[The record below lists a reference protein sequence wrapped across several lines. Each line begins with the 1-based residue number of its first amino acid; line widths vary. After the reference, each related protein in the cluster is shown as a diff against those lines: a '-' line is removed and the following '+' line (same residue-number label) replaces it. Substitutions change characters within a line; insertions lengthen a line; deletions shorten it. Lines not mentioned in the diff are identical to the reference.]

1 MYDLTFV
8 PDQGNAL
15 AMNYENGIIIRHI
28 TGATGM
34 TVTTKTAQGY
44 RQVGVSVSA
53 QTVAGRDIIVDG
65 FIFQEN
71 AQRKQEL
78 IKTFAPFVSGR
89 LYWENRYWIDVV
101 VKDSPTVSQNKHSD
115 FTFRLLAPDPFWR
128 GINKETYV
136 NGDVEKLFSFPIN
149 YGDPAVH
156 RFGNKSPTGQFS
168 ILNSGEE
175 SAPLDITI
183 NGTAKITNPCVTNTQ
198 TGDFIQWNSD
208 IEVGETLRI
217 YHENGRI
224 RVTLTD
230 IFGVANNAIAY
241 LDDDSSLFSIA
252 VGDNV
257 LSASADSGDTSM
269 AVSISFYPL
278 YSGVLM
284 YGV

>member
-1 MYDLTFV
+1 MYDLTFKPTNGEPFIMNFNSGINIRKV
-8 PDQGNAL
+8 DGSTGL
-15 AMNYENGIIIRHI
+15 AVNTM
-28 TGATGM
+28 
-34 TVTTKTAQGY
+34 TAQGY
-44 RQVGVSVSA
+44 RQVGVSVSS
-53 QTVAGRDIIVDG
+53 QTVVGRDILITG

-71 AQRKQEL
+71 AKKKQEL
-78 IKTFAPFVSGR
+78 MKAFAPFVSGR
-89 LYWENRYWIDVV
+89 LYWEDRYWIDVI
-101 VKDSPTVSQNKHSD
+101 VKNSPIISQNQHSN
-115 FTFRLLAPDPFWR
+115 FSFRLFAPDPFWR
-128 GINKETYV
+128 GIDKRLYV

-149 YGDPAVH
+149 YGDPVVH

-168 ILNSGEE
+168 ILNDGEE
-175 SAPLDITI
+175 AAPLDITV
-183 NGTAKITNPCVTNTQ
+183 NGTATISNPCVTNTR
-198 TGDFIQWNSD
+198 TGEFIQWNSD